1 MAALALR
8 RSAAMW
14 LAALTAATLPIGAFA
29 SEARDWLERMNKA
42 LSERSY
48 DGTFFHTRGGRA
60 ESMRIVHRVQEGEV
74 CERLMSLDGS
84 GREFVRRGNEVSY
97 VLPDQEMV
105 LTEER
110 PRTGGLLPTFPRID
124 DRQAEFYEFSP
135 VKKVR
140 VMGRDARFIALTP
153 RDPFRYGYRVWID
166 ARSHMPL
173 KTELHD
179 AKGEVLE
186 RIAFA
191 NLMLMRSIPDET
203 FRLPAGSERYRRVHS
218 RFIRTDS
225 SAGVRQVWTTASLPR
240 GFRLTQQVEQ
250 TLPGTDRPVSHLVF
264 SDGLASVSVFI
275 GAAVTL
281 EAAQQQVGGNQQGA
295 ATTLVT
301 VIDGKPAVVVGEV
314 PLRTARMIASQLK
327 AARSASPNEP
337 RRPAAPAA
345 PAAPSAAAP
354 AP

>member
-1 MAALALR
+1 MAAFVLPRSFTMCLAALA
-8 RSAAMW
+8 AAV
-14 LAALTAATLPIGAFA
+14 LPLGAFA
-29 SEARDWLERMNKA
+29 SEARDWLEKMNKA

-60 ESMRIVHRVQEGEV
+60 ESMRIVHRVKEGEV

-110 PRTGGLLPTFPRID
+110 PQSGGLLPTLPRID
-124 DRQAEFYEFSP
+124 DRQAELYEFSD

-140 VMGRDARFIALTP
+140 LMGRDARYIALTP

-191 NLMLMRSIPDET
+191 NLMLMRSIPDDT
-203 FRLPAGSERYRRVHS
+203 FQLPAGSERYRRVHS
-218 RFIRTDS
+218 RFIRAET
-225 SAGVRQVWTTASLPR
+225 SAAGRRVWTTARLPQ

-281 EAAQQQVGGNQQGA
+281 EAAQQQVGGTQQGA

-327 AARSASPNEP
+327 AARSAVPAEP

-345 PAAPSAAAP
+345 PPAAAP
-354 AP
+354 VP